1 MRAGMAHSWVPCQPP
16 PGATATSAAPRT
28 TTPPKTGGPSTPCC
42 ARGGR
47 SSPCP
52 TTRSVA
58 APHTTTRM
66 ITLRNVLGGV
76 PLVVERASA
85 TALKDA
91 VTWSGWF
98 HRREPRALVLVW
110 PTTGGIF
117 AWQPGAPE
125 ALNEAQPPSWRE
137 AIVHTGGVAA
147 VPIWAFPVPEDHVCL
162 TCRHV
167 LEEEVP
173 ILWVA
178 RDPTPRV
185 ARTGACTV
193 AQPATMTLMCAPSTS
208 RTWCDRRRASPL
220 PPTSPSTTRPG
231 ATTWTPTGRPGR
243 FSDRPA
249 APRCQSGRGGEEGGE
264 GRGIHR
270 LVGDPR
276 ELSLIHI

>member
-1 MRAGMAHSWVPCQPP
+1 
-16 PGATATSAAPRT
+16 
-28 TTPPKTGGPSTPCC
+28 
-42 ARGGR
+42 
-47 SSPCP
+47 
-52 TTRSVA
+52 
-58 APHTTTRM
+58 M

-85 TALKDA
+85 TALKDT
-91 VTWSGWF
+91 VTWSGWY

-125 ALNEAQPPSWRE
+125 ALNEAQLPSWRE

-178 RDPTPRV
+178 RESHATRGEDWSLHR
-185 ARTGACTV
+185 GAAGHQDSEV
-193 AQPATMTLMCAPSTS
+193 RAIHLAHLVRSAPSVTA
-208 RTWCDRRRASPL
+208 TANLPL
-220 PPTSPSTTRPG
+220 DHEAWRDDVD
-231 ATTWTPTGRPGR
+231 ADKQTGPLQR
-243 FSDRPA
+243 
-249 APRCQSGRGGEEGGE
+249 
-264 GRGIHR
+264 
-270 LVGDPR
+270 
-276 ELSLIHI
+276 